1 MGVSGGDG
9 GDEQGKQGWAG
20 ILTGTVGGLDARVS
34 YSPAS
39 FFITVFRISTSSSI
53 IKCDR

>member
-20 ILTGTVGGLDARVS
+20 ILTVTVGGLDARVS
-34 YSPAS
+34 YSAAS
-39 FFITVFRISTSSSI
+39 FFYYCVSYLNLFSI
-53 IKCDR
+53 IKCDS